1 MWGYCHADRAAYAS
15 SPRLWSCG
23 TWPTETARGTDR
35 WSSNPAH
42 TSFEPGPHQS
52 ERVSTTAAQ
61 WRLGPVRN
69 RRRSA
74 SLAPRWHRPMSIVLL
89 AREGPCGRVLGSSNA
104 DRLRCRGGF
113 RGKSVGRSSCRG
125 IGPSKRSS
133 SVDNHRDN
141 GSHISGTRTKVGGQ
155 VLGKKL
161 FGQHSS
167 LIVEYRC
174 AKPPTKVSARIGQKR
189 FKSGNPRRRPN
200 FLVMR
205 GLARIRNSSPGQ

>member
-1 MWGYCHADRAAYAS
+1 MS
-15 SPRLWSCG
+15 RLLHGIINYHSVTPGCSC
-23 TWPTETARGTDR
+23 P
-35 WSSNPAH
+35 SNPMLTVLERHAPAH
-42 TSFEPGPHQS
+42 AGGCFEAAIDRFTPDP
-52 ERVSTTAAQ
+52 STTAAR

-167 LIVEYRC
+167 LIVEDRC